1 MKKLLSFV
9 LIIILA
15 FSFSVP
21 FLSEKISSDEQTAF
35 EAARHWQT
43 EKRLYALY
51 ENICTCYSLGNYSDC
66 SSQCKSWLE
75 TASPSEYSELRFDVL
90 FKKAVSE
97 YECQHLSDALAS
109 CSDALELSEN
119 CAEVYLLKSKIFL
132 SLNDTE
138 SEKEALKGYIAI
150 SGDKSLCARVG
161 AIELENGDLL
171 SAINAFN
178 EYDISCLSPIDSTDS
193 AIYSRGVC
201 YMSLS
206 DYVRAA
212 EDFRRCFEN
221 GVERDNSAFDLAVC
235 EMKLGETSK
244 AKESFEYCAAHSF
257 RAEEA
262 KALIELCNTILQ

>member
-21 FLSEKISSDEQTAF
+21 FLSERISSDERTAF
-35 EAARHWQT
+35 EAARHRQT

-51 ENICTCYSLGNYSDC
+51 ENICTCYSQGNYSDC
-66 SSQCKSWLE
+66 SSLCISWLE

-109 CSDALELSEN
+109 CSEAMELSEN

-138 SEKEALKGYIAI
+138 NEKEALKGYIAL
-150 SGDKSLCARVG
+150 SGDKSVCARVG
-161 AIELENGDLL
+161 AIELENGDHL
-171 SAINAFN
+171 SAIDAFN

-201 YMSLS
+201 YMSLY

-212 EDFRRCFEN
+212 DDFRRCFEN

-244 AKESFEYCAAHSF
+244 AKEGFEYCAAHSF

-262 KALIELCNTILQ
+262 KALIELCK